1 MTLKEFLEAGED
13 ISPAE
18 SIAQTLV
25 QDKEHPFV
33 MRRITDVKAGNFLVK
48 KKPSD
53 RRVKT
58 IQPGSKW
65 IDRFQEALR
74 LLTGSQPTIEMCKSW
89 LADDNEDLQEWV
101 NTQRYTPEWVQ
112 GIAIIDA
119 ARTLASQPVDG
130 QDHQPLF
137 DEDWKMNDQDKAPVQ
152 LDENGV
158 DPW

>member
-1 MTLKEFLEAGED
+1 MNPED
-13 ISPAE
+13 IRSFLG
-18 SIAQTLV
+18 IAAIAHRDNSDLDVVT
-25 QDKEHPFV
+25 
-33 MRRITDVKAGNFLVK
+33 RRIDPTQIQNYKKA
-48 KKPSD
+48 SD
-53 RRVKT
+53 RRIKM

-101 NTQRYTPEWVQ
+101 NTQRGTPEWVQ

-119 ARTLASQPVDG
+119 AKTLASQPVDN